1 MHSEFGKY
9 VSVLT
14 NLRDFLQ
21 QFFRWLNYMRYRE
34 IEADFS
40 SSYGEVVLQTQHR
53 QLEISASKLYTKAI
67 FRLVRSVLDKVC
79 RCKIV
84 RVSQSGSILKYT
96 VTKYPREDIK
106 WVVSY
111 CQQRLYF
118 ECTCQRLETLGIAC
132 EHVMYVVISLNIVNM
147 PDCVVLH
154 RWTKGAK
161 DVVNVSNATSS
172 GLRNPAFIIS
182 CVTFVE
188 RCKRMVNAAF
198 ECGDPKYLRSSIEM
212 VETRTSLLEAM
223 ARGEEVSQ
231 SGVGLQTDCSV
242 GNPPRMRRKGGGGAP
257 LFAMGF
263 DKFKR
268 KANKCGLCGTVG
280 HNRQSCHI
288 RSESLTQSQNIPME
302 SF

>member
-1 MHSEFGKY
+1 
-9 VSVLT
+9 
-14 NLRDFLQ
+14 LRDFLQ

-67 FRLVRSVLDKVC
+67 FRLVRSMLDKAC

-118 ECTCQRLETLGIAC
+118 ECTCQRLETLDIAC

-147 PDCVVLH
+147 TDCVVLH

-161 DVVNVSNATSS
+161 DVVNALNATSS
-172 GLRNPAFIIS
+172 GLRNPAFITS
-182 CVTFVE
+182 YVTFVE
-188 RCKRMVNAAF
+188 RYKRMVNAAF
-198 ECGDPKYLRSSIEM
+198 ECGDPEYLRSSIEM
-212 VETRTSLLEAM
+212 VETRTSLLEAV

-257 LFAMGF
+257 LSTMRS